1 MFSFLEIALIVG
13 LTCLVSR
20 ALHCLAARQAWCA
33 ASRCAVPPL
42 PNTQV
47 HWHGRGHRGPHP
59 GGGPNGP
66 PRIVWIALAIA
77 AIWWGRRLLPGFVA
91 IPSARTVIAVAAA
104 VLLVS
109 LLRGRK
115 RGASLVA
122 LLAAVVVGATLYGN
136 GGASQSLVDPEI
148 DGSAFDRFGERMDH
162 IGDQMDDLGDR
173 IEKNV
178 EQHVERSLGKVRD
191 NVARQRNRIQRLHGG
206 IQSQDAWQV
215 TLDIDLHG
223 DELARRNVQAG
234 EVAQAVV
241 KALRAAA
248 GAESVEELQVKPMV
262 GVLVAERDGKPVVLQ
277 DLARLTKKQKKVDR
291 DEDESA
297 GRLTVHMTLDGKEAV
312 DMNEVAL
319 ELEQTQTNLPPS
331 QRPLHDVIADDQDV
345 EFQVELALL
354 RDPAAPAAVAA
365 VAPATPVTPAAPDAP
380 ATPMPDAPAVAAA
393 VPPAPDAPAAVT
405 PAEAAAPAVV
415 DAPVA
420 PERPTPAVVSTPA
433 SDPAPAQAPPPLV
446 AASPMRDPKFPIER
460 NERPDW
466 LDKKPASAQGV
477 FFMVASDGPY
487 SEPEC
492 DREKIRLAR
501 TTAAEYFEAYA
512 NLSLDAQR
520 VPYEAIVAGNAFREY
535 YKEPVQTSFGTMYQ
549 LHALLAFDDRA
560 RGMLREQYRQT
571 QVEERLVKVG
581 SAGGLLAALLGTLF
595 GWLKLDTATRGYYT
609 KRLTMAAGAVAVGA
623 VALATLAWQGQL
635 GF

>member
-1 MFSFLEIALIVG
+1 MFSFFEIAMIVG
-13 LTCLVSR
+13 LACVMSR
-20 ALHCLAARQAWCA
+20 ALHCQAARQAWCA
-33 ASRCAVPPL
+33 ASRGAVPPL
-42 PNTQV
+42 LNTKV
-47 HWHGRGHRGPHP
+47 HWHGRGARQPHH

-115 RGASLVA
+115 RGAGLVA

-136 GGASQSLVDPEI
+136 GGGPQTLVDTDV
-148 DGSAFDRFGERMDH
+148 DGSVFDRFGERMDH
-162 IGDQMDDLGDR
+162 FGDQMDDLGER

-178 EQHVERSLGKVRD
+178 EQHVERSVEKVHR
-191 NVARQRNRIQRLHGG
+191 NVDRQRKRIERIRGG
-206 IQSQDAWQV
+206 IHPQDVWQV

-223 DELARRNVQAG
+223 DELAARDLKATD
-234 EVAQAVV
+234 VAQATIKTVRLAAAITGPIPQGNV
-241 KALRAAA
+241 LDTTLQNALRRLV
-248 GAESVEELQVKPMV
+248 GVTTLEELPIKHLTEVV
-262 GVLVAERDGKPVVLQ
+262 VVERDGKPVVLG
-277 DLARLTKKQKKVDR
+277 DIARLTKKKKKISPDKT
-291 DEDESA
+291 ESA
-297 GRLTVHMTLDGKEAV
+297 QRLTVQMSLDGKNAV

-319 ELEQTQTNLPPS
+319 ELERIESVLAPS
-331 QRPLHDVIADDQDV
+331 QRSLRDV
-345 EFQVELALL
+345 EADEEDVDFEVDLAVLRSTLTETELAAATPVAPAQPAEPAAEPAPAAPSAATPPTP
-354 RDPAAPAAVAA
+354 PAAPAE
-365 VAPATPVTPAAPDAP
+365 PSAAPEP
-380 ATPMPDAPAVAAA
+380 PAVA
-393 VPPAPDAPAAVT
+393 VEAPTD
-405 PAEAAAPAVV
+405 
-415 DAPVA
+415 
-420 PERPTPAVVSTPA
+420 
-433 SDPAPAQAPPPLV
+433 PPPLIV
-446 AASPMRDPKFPIER
+446 KAPPRERKYPIER
-460 NERPDW
+460 SERPDW

-477 FFMVASDGPY
+477 FFMVANDGPY

-512 NLSLDAQR
+512 NLPLDAQR
-520 VPYEAIVAGNAFREY
+520 VPYEAIVAGNVFREY

-571 QVEERLVKVG
+571 QVEQRLVKVG